1 MSFGASNS
9 GLQAN
14 IINGSRN
21 GLERPKTPPTP
32 LSTVP
37 FRRDPDFVD
46 RGTLL
51 DEIDEKAVH
60 PGARVGLVGIGGV
73 GKSQLAIEYT
83 YRVRDRSPE
92 TWVFWVHASNATRF
106 EQDCRTIAHRA
117 KIASLQGSSADIF
130 QVVSDWLHDTR
141 RKWVLVLDNLDD
153 DSFLHRALPAKQE
166 NAGDQAS
173 DVSGRTIWDY
183 FPQSLSGLILITS
196 RVKHMVARIVDDND
210 VISIQP
216 MQESHAVALFERKVG
231 VAGKEEDASQL
242 VAALDFMPLAIV
254 QAAAYIKHRAPRSS
268 VEKYLA
274 IFQGSDH
281 KKAEL
286 LAHEG
291 GQLRRDRDTE
301 NAIFA
306 TWQISFDHLYSH
318 HRSAADLLSIMSFFD
333 RQGIPEFAL
342 QYRVETGDLSDVEED
357 SASNSITFEDNIL
370 LLRNYSLISVSPDGT
385 TFELH
390 HLVQLAV
397 QQWLKNH
404 DQFEKTK
411 NDFIYRLFQSLHEP
425 GVSSRTNSQLLHAH
439 IQRAVEQR
447 PRDDGPLELWGNI
460 LLHAACTM
468 AIPDIRNFLTIVTLT
483 YQALKETFG
492 PDHKY
497 TLHATLVLSSAY
509 QGLGKLQEAEE
520 LQNRLIEV
528 HMRSVG
534 PGHFNT
540 LQARHQLSVTY
551 LAQGRWKEAED
562 LQWELV
568 KISKRLRGSDDFLT
582 LSIMKTL
589 AKSYKQQERWKDARE
604 LGVQVM
610 EAYQRT
616 LGPMHPLF
624 LRSIVNLFELQT
636 CSGHEELKITEGR
649 AIQALET
656 LMGILGPDHPETLI
670 SMVSLA
676 NTYRHLLQGR
686 WKEAEDLRLK
696 ILRGSGQ
703 ALNQDTLKLLGL
715 AEEYGGLSINI
726 TTATWNLLRK
736 RERLQEHAMETRKQ
750 FQGKDHPDSLR
761 SMQELTDILMS
772 SSQDKAAR
780 CLMTERI
787 IFCEQALGFDRPG
800 TISSNDG

>member
-1 MSFGASNS
+1 MSSFLVIAHRLSTIADFDKILVLSEGRVVEFGLPEDLIKIEGGEFRELVNQS
-9 GLQAN
+9 GE
-14 IINGSRN
+14 R
-21 GLERPKTPPTP
+21 ERPKTPPTP

-404 DQFEKTK
+404 DHRTET
-411 NDFIYRLFQSLHEP
+411 
-425 GVSSRTNSQLLHAH
+425 SRRRSTR
-439 IQRAVEQR
+439 IV
-447 PRDDGPLELWGNI
+447 GNI

-636 CSGHEELKITEGR
+636 YSGHEELKITEGR

-715 AEEYGGLSINI
+715 AEEV
-726 TTATWNLLRK
+726 
-736 RERLQEHAMETRKQ
+736 
-750 FQGKDHPDSLR
+750 
-761 SMQELTDILMS
+761 
-772 SSQDKAAR
+772 
-780 CLMTERI
+780 
-787 IFCEQALGFDRPG
+787 DRGVVSPL
-800 TISSNDG
+800 